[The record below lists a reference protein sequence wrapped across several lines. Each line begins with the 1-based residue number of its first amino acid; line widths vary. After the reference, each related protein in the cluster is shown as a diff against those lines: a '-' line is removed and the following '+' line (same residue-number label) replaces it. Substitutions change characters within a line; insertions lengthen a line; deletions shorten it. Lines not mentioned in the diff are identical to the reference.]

1 MAEAKRVPD
10 QTPESRS
17 DFSVDMEGFDQFF
30 ANLTEESESNIPG
43 GQGATAYGD
52 NHMRHQVEKL
62 VERFT
67 ELMTV
72 SVDQR
77 METSKI
83 ASQLIENQRQL
94 VATQQ
99 ILIKLMERSIELTRH
114 ITSIEERM
122 PALFEMPK
130 IVESLRQRV
139 AQIEG
144 VEVD

>member
-1 MAEAKRVPD
+1 
-10 QTPESRS
+10 
-17 DFSVDMEGFDQFF
+17 
-30 ANLTEESESNIPG
+30 
-43 GQGATAYGD
+43 
-52 NHMRHQVEKL
+52 
-62 VERFT
+62 
-67 ELMTV
+67 
-72 SVDQR
+72 
-77 METSKI
+77 KI

-122 PALFEMPK
+122 PALLEVPRV
-130 IVESLRQRV
+130 VESLRQRV